1 MPHRGVLTRDD
12 GVHTGDDGQCG
23 SAANGR
29 YDASTLS
36 HRQRVWG
43 LSAHESGIDE
53 CRSPKV
59 RKLSVSAGKQL
70 PSAHPSRRLFN
81 QQNRKRSMNRITGRS
96 AFLALLKDEGIT
108 HLFGNPGTTE
118 LPIMHALKEHPD
130 LTYVM
135 AMQESLVVA
144 IADGFSRASGR
155 LVACNVHVAPG
166 LGNAMGS
173 LYNAKFTGTP
183 MILTAGQQE
192 QGHGLTEPLLYDPL
206 VRIAEPLVKW
216 AVEVTRLEDLPRIVR
231 RAAKIATTPPTGPVF
246 ISLPG
251 DILNAEAGL
260 DLGRPT
266 RVDSSVRPSAEAIER
281 LARRL
286 LEAKRPVI
294 VAGDEIV
301 KSDALAEAAQ
311 LALTLGAPAWQQT
324 APYGAHFLSES
335 PCFMGTLPRVQKQ
348 VREILAPHDLMIVLG
363 SDPLRMSV
371 YSEVDPLPE
380 GLPIVQIGLVDH
392 DLAKNYPAELALKA
406 DVKETLRSLI
416 PVLAAAGGAPLAQ
429 RAGEAVANLTSRNW
443 SARRH
448 TLIGEITAKMAGA
461 PIDPDWLTLQLV
473 EALPANA
480 ILVDEGLTSS
490 RLVPALRP
498 HRDRYGYHGLA
509 SGGIGWGLPASVGAS
524 LANPDRPVVC
534 YSGDGSAMYSI
545 QALWTAAHHKL
556 PLTVVIANNGGYRII
571 KQRLKAFHGTDH
583 FIGMDFAD
591 PAVDFTGLAKS
602 LGCEALRITAADEVA
617 PALASAFAQP
627 GAKLIEVVVD
637 GSIG

>member
-1 MPHRGVLTRDD
+1 MSKNGKTGV
-12 GVHTGDDGQCG
+12 
-23 SAANGR
+23 
-29 YDASTLS
+29 
-36 HRQRVWG
+36 
-43 LSAHESGIDE
+43 
-53 CRSPKV
+53 
-59 RKLSVSAGKQL
+59 
-70 PSAHPSRRLFN
+70 
-81 QQNRKRSMNRITGRS
+81 NRITGRS

-192 QGHGLTEPLLYDPL
+192 QGHGLTEPVLYDPL

-231 RAAKIATTPPTGPVF
+231 RAAKVAMTPPTGPVF

-251 DILNAEAGL
+251 DILNSEAGL
-260 DLGRPT
+260 ELGRATRIDT
-266 RVDSSVRPSAEAIER
+266 RVKPSDESLDALVQRILKAE
-281 LARRL
+281 
-286 LEAKRPVI
+286 RPVI
-294 VAGDEIV
+294 IVGDEIV
-301 KSDALAEAAQ
+301 KSDALNEAAAFAEA
-311 LALTLGAPAWQQT
+311 LGCPAWQQT

-335 PCFMGTLPRVQKQ
+335 PCFMGALPRVQPQ

-371 YSEVDPLPE
+371 YSEVDPLPA
-380 GLPIVQIGLVDH
+380 GLPIVQVGLVDW
-392 DLAKNYPAELALKA
+392 DLAKNYPAEIALKA
-406 DVKETLRSLI
+406 DVRETLRALI
-416 PVLAAAGGAPLAQ
+416 PALKAAGGAALES
-429 RAGEAVANLTSRNW
+429 RAKSGIAALVSKNW
-443 SARRH
+443 TARRAMLVDQIA
-448 TLIGEITAKMAGA
+448 TKKDSS

-473 EALPANA
+473 EAMPQNA

-490 RLVPALRP
+490 RYISALRP

-509 SGGIGWGLPASVGAS
+509 SGGIGWGLPASVGVS

-571 KQRLKAFHGTDH
+571 KQRLLAFHKDDH
-583 FIGMDFAD
+583 FVGMDFVD
-591 PAVDFTGLAKS
+591 PPVDFCGLAKA
-602 LGCEALRITAADEVA
+602 LGLEATRITEAAQVA
-617 PALASAFAQP
+617 STLKSAFARP
-627 GAKLIEVVVD
+627 GAKLIEVMVD
-637 GSIG
+637 GSVK

>member
-1 MPHRGVLTRDD
+1 MSKNGKTGV
-12 GVHTGDDGQCG
+12 
-23 SAANGR
+23 
-29 YDASTLS
+29 
-36 HRQRVWG
+36 
-43 LSAHESGIDE
+43 
-53 CRSPKV
+53 
-59 RKLSVSAGKQL
+59 
-70 PSAHPSRRLFN
+70 
-81 QQNRKRSMNRITGRS
+81 NRITGRS

-192 QGHGLTEPLLYDPL
+192 QGHGLTEPVLYDPL

-231 RAAKIATTPPTGPVF
+231 RAAKVAMTPPTGPVF

-251 DILNAEAGL
+251 DILNSEAGL
-260 DLGRPT
+260 ELGRAT
-266 RVDSSVRPSAEAIER
+266 RVDTRVKPSDESLDALVQRILRAE
-281 LARRL
+281 
-286 LEAKRPVI
+286 RPVI
-294 VAGDEIV
+294 VVGDEIV
-301 KSDALAEAAQ
+301 KSDALHEAAAFAEA
-311 LALTLGAPAWQQT
+311 LGCPAWQQT

-335 PCFMGTLPRVQKQ
+335 PCYMGSLPRVQPQ
-348 VREILAPHDLMIVLG
+348 VREILVPHDLMIVLG

-371 YSEVDPLPE
+371 YSEVDPLPA
-380 GLPIVQIGLVDH
+380 GLPMVQIGLVDW
-392 DLAKNYPAELALKA
+392 DLAKNYPAEIALKA
-406 DVKETLRSLI
+406 DVRETLRALI
-416 PVLAAAGGAPLAQ
+416 PALKAAGGGALDT
-429 RAGEAVANLTSRNW
+429 RARSGIAAMASKNW
-443 SARRH
+443 
-448 TLIGEITAKMAGA
+448 TAKRARLVEQISTKRDA
-461 PIDPDWLTLQLV
+461 SPIDPDWLALQVV
-473 EALPANA
+473 EAMPQNA

-490 RLVPALRP
+490 RYISALRP

-509 SGGIGWGLPASVGAS
+509 SGGIGWGLPASVGVT

-556 PLTVVIANNGGYRII
+556 PLTVVIVNNGGYRII
-571 KQRLKAFHGTDH
+571 KQRLLAFHKDDH
-583 FIGMDFAD
+583 FVGMDFVD
-591 PAVDFTGLAKS
+591 PPVDFCGLAKA
-602 LGCEALRITAADEVA
+602 LGLEAIRITKAEEVA
-617 PALASAFAQP
+617 SALASAFGRP
-627 GAKLIEVVVD
+627 GAKLIEVMVD
-637 GSIG
+637 GSVK